1 MKKKSPRTL
10 PGLHLGA
17 LLLGLALLA
26 GCEQAP
32 RFEPLPQGAT
42 VLALGDS
49 ITHGTGAP
57 PGADYPG
64 RLAHTSGWQV
74 INAGVPGDTSAAARD
89 RLAAL
94 LAQHQ
99 PDLAI
104 VELGGNDFLRRHN
117 ESVTREALGE
127 IIARLREGGMP
138 VVLVAVPRL
147 SLLRA
152 STGTLADHPLYEDLA
167 ANSDDILLVPDLL
180 SEILS
185 QDHLRA
191 DEIHPNAAGYRALA
205 EGLAEALRAAGLLAP

>member
-1 MKKKSPRTL
+1 MKTNSPRSL
-10 PGLHLGA
+10 PWQRLGV
-17 LLLGLALLA
+17 LLLGFALLA
-26 GCEQAP
+26 GCEEAP
-32 RFEPLPQGAT
+32 HFEPLPGGAT

-64 RLAHTSGWQV
+64 HLADASGWQV

-94 LAQHQ
+94 LAQYQ

-104 VELGGNDFLRRHN
+104 VELGGNDFLRRHK

-127 IIARLREGGMP
+127 IIARLREEGMP

-167 ANSDDILLVPDLL
+167 ADSDGVLLVPDLL

-205 EGLAEALRAAGLLAP
+205 DGLLERLRQAGMLAP